1 MGRVAINGLG
11 RIGRLVLRQLVT
23 VPGLEVVAVND
34 LADAGTLAHLLTY
47 DSVHGRAEVPVRLEG
62 ADLHVN
68 GQQIPA
74 FQEADPACVPF
85 GELGAQLVLEC
96 TGRFTRRADA
106 AGHLRDG
113 VRQVLISGP
122 SEDADRTVVLG
133 VNQASLV
140 GSDTAV
146 ISAASP
152 VVQALAPLLQVLDGT
167 YGVEAAFVTSV
178 ESHTNQQRILDLPH
192 PDLRMARAAALSMI
206 PERTQVA
213 QTLCQVLPHL
223 QGRVEGL
230 TVHVPTPDGSIL
242 DLTVQLRVDASLEAL
257 HQALI
262 QAATTGPLA
271 PNLEV
276 LEAELVSADLVGRT
290 ASCLFDPF
298 LTRQLGPRLFKLF
311 AWYDN
316 ELAYATRM
324 KELSLRLL
332 DGMAP

>member
-1 MGRVAINGLG
+1 MRRVAMNGLG

-23 VPGLEVVAVND
+23 VPDLEVVAVND
-34 LADAGTLAHLLTY
+34 LADAATLAHLLTY
-47 DSVHGRAEVPVRLEG
+47 DSVHGRAEIPVAAEG
-62 ADLHVN
+62 TVLLLN
-68 GQQIPA
+68 GRRIPA
-74 FQEADPACVPF
+74 FQEADPYRIPF
-85 GELGAQLVLEC
+85 GEVGARLVLEC
-96 TGRFTRRADA
+96 TGRFTARADA
-106 AGHLRDG
+106 AAHLRQG
-113 VRQVLISGP
+113 VRQVLISTP
-122 SEDADRTVVLG
+122 SLDADQTVVLG
-133 VNQASLV
+133 VNDETL
-140 GSDTAV
+140 GGEHRV

-152 VVQALAPLLQVLDGT
+152 VVQALAPLLQVLDT
-167 YGVEAAFVTSV
+167 AFGVEAAFVTSV
-178 ESHTNQQRILDLPH
+178 ESLTNQQRILDLPH

-213 QTLCQVLPHL
+213 HTLGQVLPHFR
-223 QGRVEGL
+223 GRVEGL

-242 DLTVQLRVDASLEAL
+242 DLTVQLCAEASLAAL
-257 HQALI
+257 HQSLV

-271 PNLEV
+271 PYLEV